1 MELDSI
7 QLPKALLGNA
17 VVIGLFVLVVWVLL
31 REAAKWV
38 IRGLLVL
45 GVLVALGLALGV
57 LDESVVGTTLDRV
70 GDGLI
75 AGVAMVTRWLVRAW
89 GAVSGSSAT

>member
-1 MELDSI
+1 MDLDSI
-7 QLPKALLGNA
+7 QLPSALFGNA
-17 VVIGLFVLVVWVLL
+17 VVIGAFVLVVWVLL

-45 GVLVALGLALGV
+45 GVLVAVGLALGV
-57 LDESVVGTTLDRV
+57 LDESVVGVTLDRV

-75 AGVAMVTRWLVRAW
+75 TGIVKVTQWLVRAW
-89 GAVSGSSAT
+89 GAVGVGSPS

>member
-1 MELDSI
+1 MDVDSI
-7 QLPKALLGNA
+7 QLPSALLGNA

-45 GVLVALGLALGV
+45 GVLVGLGLALGV
-57 LDESVVGTTLDRV
+57 LDESVVGTTMNRV

-75 AGVAMVTRWLVRAW
+75 AGISTVTRWLARAW
-89 GAVSGSSAT
+89 EAVAGAS